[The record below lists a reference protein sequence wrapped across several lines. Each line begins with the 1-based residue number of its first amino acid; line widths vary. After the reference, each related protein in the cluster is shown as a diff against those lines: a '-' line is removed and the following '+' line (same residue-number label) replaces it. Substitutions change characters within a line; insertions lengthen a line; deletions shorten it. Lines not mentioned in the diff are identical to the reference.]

1 MIFQQ
6 QRLLANNVLHDMYD
20 TRLASPRKSPISFGN
35 VCMRSLDAVGAI
47 SSLTEKSSHTIFMN
61 FNYPNIPF
69 FPVNSQIG
77 NSGVFQG
84 KKCRRTRTG
93 GQGNVFKDT
102 LR

>member
-6 QRLLANNVLHDMYD
+6 QRLLANNVLHNMYD
-20 TRLASPRKSPISFGN
+20 ARLASPRKSPISFGN

-69 FPVNSQIG
+69 FSCKLTDRKFRRL
-77 NSGVFQG
+77 SGE
-84 KKCRRTRTG
+84 KMP
-93 GQGNVFKDT
+93 KD
-102 LR
+102 